1 VLVKKALEYNAGAI
15 ILAHNHPS
23 GVPEPSRADISITK
37 RIYEA
42 MDLIEVKLLD
52 HFVVSTEGVTS
63 MAEQGL
69 I

>member
-23 GVPEPSRADISITK
+23 GIPEPSRADISITK

>member
-1 VLVKKALEYNAGAI
+1 MLVKKALEYNAGAI

-23 GVPEPSRADISITK
+23 GIPEPSRADISITK

>member
-23 GVPEPSRADISITK
+23 GVPEPSQADISITK